1 MEKLENN
8 FEQRLKKY
16 SEEIKSMEI
25 VYQDGRVKCINKKD
39 KVNFKARKKQ
49 VKDNDIKSCMNKYII
64 TSDEESYNIKT
75 KYKLILK
82 IIFICTLLISV
93 HFMANICA
101 SIGLNEFISGI
112 LSLFI
117 YYFIICMYII
127 KY

>member
-49 VKDNDIKSCMNKYII
+49 IKDNDIKSCMNKYII
-64 TSDEESYNIKT
+64 TSDEEIN
-75 KYKLILK
+75 K
-82 IIFICTLLISV
+82 IF
-93 HFMANICA
+93 AN
-101 SIGLNEFISGI
+101 
-112 LSLFI
+112 
-117 YYFIICMYII
+117 
-127 KY
+127 